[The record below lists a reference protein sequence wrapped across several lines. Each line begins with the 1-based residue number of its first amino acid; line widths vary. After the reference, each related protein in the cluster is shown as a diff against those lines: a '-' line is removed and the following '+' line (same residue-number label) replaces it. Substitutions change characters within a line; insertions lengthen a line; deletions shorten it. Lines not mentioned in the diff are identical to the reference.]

1 MMCTLS
7 QAAID
12 AIMAQGR
19 IFEVGGAVRDS
30 LLNLPLGK
38 DRDYLVTGI
47 EFDKLTRILG
57 RHGRVDLVGK
67 SFGVIKFTQFTKEK
81 QKTFDIALPRSEHST
96 GLGHKDFAIDCDP
109 NLPIEDDLVRRD
121 FTINA
126 MARSLDSDSIVD
138 PLDGQID
145 LKKRQIRM
153 TSADSFIDDP
163 LRMLRAVQFAARLE
177 FTIESKTLKAMTE
190 HSHLISTVSAERVGE
205 ELNKLLEQAKKPSEG
220 FRVMQ
225 STGLLKH
232 ILPEFEAC
240 VGVTQPGGFHK
251 YDVFEHTLH
260 VIDAAP
266 MKKRIRLAALFHD
279 ITKPSH
285 RRLLDDGGSSYYGH
299 ETTGAKAA
307 KEIMARLRFSN
318 DLARDVATLVKRHMF
333 PNEMSDKA
341 RRRLIK
347 WVGQDL
353 IFELLDL
360 RRADIIGLGMG
371 NLTDEVD
378 RMESDIREEIL
389 RKPPFSVSDLAINGH
404 DVMGRFNLSESP
416 LIGRVMHQLLEEV
429 LDRPELN
436 SAGDLY
442 RLAQEFINKQTD
454 NENMSKDK
462 DRNQ

>member
-7 QAAID
+7 QEEID
-12 AIMAQGR
+12 AILAQGK

-30 LLNLPLGK
+30 LLNMPLDK

-47 EFDKLTRILG
+47 EFDKLTRILN

-67 SFGVIKFTQFTKEK
+67 SFGVIKFTQFSKER

-96 GLGHKDFAIDCDP
+96 GLGHKEFAIDYDP

-126 MARSLDSDSIVD
+126 MARPLDSDNIVD

-145 LKKRQIRM
+145 LRKRQIRM

-177 FTIESKTLKAMTE
+177 FSIEPTTLKAIAE
-190 HSHLISTVSAERVGE
+190 NSHLISTVSAERVAE
-205 ELNKLLEQAKKPSEG
+205 ELNKLLEQAKRPSEG

-225 STGLLKH
+225 TTGLLKQ
-232 ILPEFEAC
+232 ILPELEAC
-240 VGVTQPGGFHK
+240 VDVTQPGGFHK

-299 ETTGAKAA
+299 ETSGAKVT

-318 DLARDVATLVKRHMF
+318 DLTRDVATLVKRHMF

-347 WVGQDL
+347 WVGKEL

-360 RRADIIGLGMG
+360 RRADIVGLGMG
-371 NLTDEVD
+371 HSNDDVD
-378 RMESDIREEIL
+378 CMEQDIREELL
-389 RKPPFSVSDLAINGH
+389 RKPPFSVSDLAINGD

-416 LIGRVMHQLLEEV
+416 IIGRIMHQLLEAV

-436 SAGDLY
+436 TNEDLFEI
-442 RLAQEFINKQTD
+442 AQDFINKQID
-454 NENMSKDK
+454 SKNMSKGE
-462 DRNQ
+462 DRN